1 MTQKNNKQEENL
13 QEETLQ
19 ENSSDTVE
27 NMEDIVDIAK
37 DILEEMDDDP
47 IAILEKEKKDLKDS
61 YLRLA
66 AETDNYRKR
75 MQQQQENFKKTALKE
90 VVEKLLPV
98 VDNLE
103 RSIQASSNSDNI
115 ESLREG
121 ITMVLV
127 QFETVLK
134 DAGLETVEIAIGDEF
149 DPQFCE
155 AVMIEE
161 RDDIAHSMT
170 IVDIF
175 EAGRKMGGQVIRTAK
190 VKVAKK
196 VVKN

>member
-1 MTQKNNKQEENL
+1 MTQENNKQDESLNENL
-13 QEETLQ
+13 KQD
-19 ENSSDTVE
+19 SSDTTE
-27 NMEDIVDIAK
+27 NMENIEDIAK
-37 DILEEMDDDP
+37 DVLEEMDECP
-47 IAILEKEKKDLKDS
+47 IAILEKEKKELKDS

-75 MQQQQENFKKTALKE
+75 IQQQQENFKKTALKE

-121 ITMVLV
+121 ITMVLA

-134 DAGLETVEIAIGDEF
+134 DVGLETIEVAVGDEF
-149 DPQFCE
+149 DPQYCE

-170 IVDIF
+170 IVDVF

-196 VVKN
+196 SS

>member
-1 MTQKNNKQEENL
+1 MTQKNNKQEEIL
-13 QEETLQ
+13 REEILKEDSKQ
-19 ENSSDTVE
+19 DNVE
-27 NMEDIVDIAK
+27 NMEDIEDIAK
-37 DILEEMDDDP
+37 DILEEMDNDP
-47 IAILEKEKKDLKDS
+47 IAILEKEKKELKDS

-75 MQQQQENFKKTALKE
+75 IQQEKENFKKMALKE

-103 RSIQASSNSDNI
+103 RSIQASSNSANI

-121 ITMVLV
+121 ISMVLA

-134 DAGLETVEIAIGDEF
+134 DVGLETIEIAVGDEF

-170 IVDIF
+170 IVDVF

-196 VVKN
+196 S

>member
-1 MTQKNNKQEENL
+1 MTQENHTKEEIQEEDL
-13 QEETLQ
+13 QQ
-19 ENSSDTVE
+19 VASDTIE
-27 NMEDIVDIAK
+27 NIEDIVK
-37 DILEEMDDDP
+37 DAIEEINDNA
-47 IAILEKEKKDLKDS
+47 IAILEKENQSLKDS
-61 YLRLA
+61 YLRLS

-75 MQQQQENFKKTALKE
+75 IQQEKENFKKIALKD

-121 ITMVLV
+121 INMVLN
-127 QFETVLK
+127 QFEGVLK
-134 DAGLETVEIAIGDEF
+134 DIGLETIEIAQGDEF
-149 DPQFCE
+149 DPQYCE

-170 IVDIF
+170 IVDVF
-175 EAGRKMGGQVIRTAK
+175 EAGRRLGGQVIRTAK

-196 VVKN
+196 Q

>member
-1 MTQKNNKQEENL
+1 MTQENNKQEDIL
-13 QEETLQ
+13 QEEETLKQ
-19 ENSSDTVE
+19 DSSDTVE
-27 NMEDIVDIAK
+27 NMENIEDIAK
-37 DILEEMDDDP
+37 DILEEMNDDP
-47 IAILEKEKKDLKDS
+47 ITILEKEKKELKDS

-121 ITMVLV
+121 IAMVLV

-134 DAGLETVEIAIGDEF
+134 DVGLETIEIAIGDEF

-196 VVKN
+196 K

>member
-1 MTQKNNKQEENL
+1 MTQENNKQDESLNENL
-13 QEETLQ
+13 KQD
-19 ENSSDTVE
+19 SSDTTE
-27 NMEDIVDIAK
+27 NMENIEDIAK
-37 DILEEMDDDP
+37 DVLEEMDECP
-47 IAILEKEKKDLKDS
+47 IAILEKEKKELKDS

-75 MQQQQENFKKTALKE
+75 IQQQQENFKKTALKE

-103 RSIQASSNSDNI
+103 RSIQASSNSNNI

-121 ITMVLV
+121 ITMVLA

-134 DAGLETVEIAIGDEF
+134 DVGLETIEVAVGDEF
-149 DPQFCE
+149 DPQYCE

-170 IVDIF
+170 IVDVF

-196 VVKN
+196 SS

>member
-1 MTQKNNKQEENL
+1 MTQENHNKEEIQEEDL
-13 QEETLQ
+13 QQ
-19 ENSSDTVE
+19 VASDTVE
-27 NMEDIVDIAK
+27 NIEDIVK
-37 DILEEMDDDP
+37 DAIEEMNDDAV
-47 IAILEKEKKDLKDS
+47 AILEKENQSLKDS
-61 YLRLA
+61 YLRLS

-75 MQQQQENFKKTALKE
+75 IQQEKENFKKIALKD

-121 ITMVLV
+121 INMVLN
-127 QFETVLK
+127 QFEGVLK
-134 DAGLETVEIAIGDEF
+134 DIGLETIEISKGDEF
-149 DPQFCE
+149 DPQYCE

-170 IVDIF
+170 IVDVF
-175 EAGRKMGGQVIRTAK
+175 EAGRRLSGQVIRTAK

-196 VVKN
+196 SN

>member
-1 MTQKNNKQEENL
+1 MTQENNKQEDNL
-13 QEETLQ
+13 KEDTLQ
-19 ENSSDTVE
+19 ENSSDNVE
-27 NMEDIVDIAK
+27 NMENIEEIAK

-47 IAILEKEKKDLKDS
+47 IAILEKEKKELKDS

-103 RSIQASSNSDNI
+103 RSIQASSNSDNVD
-115 ESLREG
+115 SLREG
-121 ITMVLV
+121 ISMVLA

-134 DAGLETVEIAIGDEF
+134 DAGLETIEIAVGDEF

-161 RDDIAHSMT
+161 RDDIPHSMT
-170 IVDIF
+170 IVDVF

-196 VVKN
+196 SS